1 MRSKY
6 LPAIAVL
13 TCLTY
18 VNKTSSQGCSDA
30 GFCSVG
36 ALKHQ
41 QIAAIDDSIK
51 GKHQLSL
58 VSSFGLGDEQVLVFT
73 PALQYDYTASKKLS
87 LQAKLTAGYAS
98 GNLGSAAGLGDIFLT
113 GSYLFP
119 LKKSWTITTTA
130 GVKLPLNQSNL
141 ESDGR
146 SFPMQYQSSLGTIDA
161 IGGITLSNNKWQF
174 STAIQQPLSGIN
186 RNHFLPVYWDK
197 EEAANYPSTNDF
209 NRKGDVLL
217 KLGRNFTVNKK
228 LTINAGLLNIF
239 HLGKD
244 KYIDANVSNKPISI
258 NGSEGL
264 TLNLTGACWWQIG
277 NNLKLGITGGVPL
290 VVRDVRPDGLTRSFV
305 LSPQVGWLF

>member
-41 QIAAIDDSIK
+41 QIAAINDSKK

-58 VSSFGLGDEQVLVFT
+58 VSSFGVGDEQVLVFT
-73 PALQYDYTASKKLS
+73 PALQYDYAPNEKLS
-87 LQAKLTAGYAS
+87 LQAKLTAAYAS
-98 GNLGSAAGLGDIFLT
+98 GDLDKVAGLGDVFLA
-113 GSYLFP
+113 GSYLIK
-119 LKKSWTITTTA
+119 LKKNWLLTVTT
-130 GVKLPLNQSNL
+130 GLKLPLNHSDL

-146 SFPMQYQSSLGTIDA
+146 SFPMQYQSSLGTVDA
-161 IGGITLSNNKWQF
+161 IAGLTFFNNKWQL

-197 EEAANYPSTNDF
+197 EEAANYPPTNDF

-217 KLGRNFTVNKK
+217 KLGRNFTLNKK
-228 LTINAGLLNIF
+228 LIINAGLLNIF

-244 KYIDANVSNKPISI
+244 VYIDAGTSNKPIPI

-277 NNLKLGITGGVPL
+277 NKLKLGITGGVPL
-290 VVRDVRPDGLTRSFV
+290 VVRDIRPDGLTRRFV
-305 LSPQVGWLF
+305 LSPQVSWLF